1 MPESASSR
9 VTKSRPRLS
18 LLSGNW
24 ECINSLCFASRTV
37 IVKSNKRGSETEK
50 RFSVYHKKM
59 QSYIFE
65 PNLMFQAE
73 LTYFL
78 HILHT
83 LSYTVTKL
91 NASPAALSVPL
102 PCNSHEL
109 CSLFSLSLSLSLSLC
124 QEQKA
129 FLEDAMEVETV
140 DKLFFFH
147 RILNL
152 LYSAVRK
159 NVVKGCVSRSFNH
172 ATFHHVFWPAEYCC
186 YGSFL
191 STLSH
196 QCSHRYV
203 FEDRCIVT

>member
-1 MPESASSR
+1 MDDLFAIQYYSMPESASSR

-109 CSLFSLSLSLSLSLC
+109 CSIFSLSLSLSVSGTESISGGRHGGGDSW
-124 QEQKA
+124 Q
-129 FLEDAMEVETV
+129 TI
-140 DKLFFFH
+140 LF
-147 RILNL
+147 
-152 LYSAVRK
+152 S
-159 NVVKGCVSRSFNH
+159 
-172 ATFHHVFWPAEYCC
+172 
-186 YGSFL
+186 
-191 STLSH
+191 
-196 QCSHRYV
+196 
-203 FEDRCIVT
+203 